1 MAQLQ
6 ARFTPRPS
14 TGPGISDNNVMR
26 ILATLFIAM
35 APLLAADSLLLS
47 PLEAQKEIAS
57 GKALLL
63 HVGAKADYEAGH
75 IAGARFVTL
84 ADISTSSPLRL
95 QMPDDAALTEML
107 LKLGVEN
114 GRKVIVYAGNDSVQS
129 ATRVWFTL
137 DYAGLEAR
145 LINGGLAAWKKAG
158 LPIDTAPA
166 PAARGNALKIRP
178 RREMLADATYIQA
191 HLTDKSVAILDARL
205 EEFYSGKTNNQMPR
219 QGHITGA
226 QSVPFPSLLNANKEF
241 LPTTELKAKIG
252 DAKTVVTYCHIGMQA
267 TVAYF
272 AARLAGK
279 DDVKLYDGSF
289 EEWSAKPEL
298 PVKIGDQP

>member
-1 MAQLQ
+1 
-6 ARFTPRPS
+6 
-14 TGPGISDNNVMR
+14 MR
-26 ILATLFIAM
+26 ILATL
-35 APLLAADSLLLS
+35 LLFMSQLLPAANLLLT
-47 PLEAQKEIAS
+47 PLDAQKEIAA
-57 GKALLL
+57 GKVLVL

-84 ADISTSSPLRL
+84 ADISTNSPLRL
-95 QMPDDAALTEML
+95 QMPDDATLTEML

-158 LPIDTAPA
+158 LPVDTTPA
-166 PAARGNALKIRP
+166 PATRGSALTIRP
-178 RREMLADATYIQA
+178 RRDMIADSTYIQA
-191 HLTDKSVAILDARL
+191 HLADKSVSILDARL
-205 EEFYSGKTNNQMPR
+205 EDFYTGKTNNQMPR
-219 QGHITGA
+219 QGHISGS
-226 QSVPFPSLLNANKEF
+226 QSVPFPSLLNADKEF
-241 LPTTELKAKIG
+241 LPAADLKAKIG
-252 DAKTVVTYCHIGMQA
+252 DAKTIVTYCHIGMQA

-272 AARLAGK
+272 AARLAGMS
-279 DDVKLYDGSF
+279 DVKLYDGSF

-298 PVKIGDQP
+298 PIKTGDQP